1 MVARAST
8 CRWDVLPFVSRMRA
22 LRVVSLALIAS
33 GCGGGPSGPDGTPS
47 PAPTPSLPT
56 FPVSG
61 VVYYDENG
69 SGTLDAGEDARV
81 PGVVV
86 GIGGPTGQSASEGR
100 FTVAGVAQG
109 TRTPEVVAASLP
121 PFFAAPPM
129 AAFPVPP
136 PPAFELGVPL
146 RLPIGGNRA
155 HTYMAFGDSI
165 TQGDGSRRRDGYRS
179 RLEGMLAGHWGVPA
193 RVIDE
198 GVGGTRSDDG
208 AARIDTALRRSR
220 PAYTLVLYG
229 TNDWNTFACR
239 RVDSCFTRSSVISMI
254 RSIKA
259 AGSLPV
265 IGTLPPVNPAFT
277 DRLAEDRNGWV
288 VDTNAALRPLIRA
301 EGGVVA
307 DVHAAMTRAGA
318 SHLDELFS
326 DHVHPN
332 DDGYAAVADAFF
344 RAIVTPPAP

>member
-1 MVARAST
+1 M
-8 CRWDVLPFVSRMRA
+8 
-22 LRVVSLALIAS
+22 
-33 GCGGGPSGPDGTPS
+33 S
-47 PAPTPSLPT
+47 PLT
-56 FPVSG
+56 
-61 VVYYDENG
+61 
-69 SGTLDAGEDARV
+69 
-81 PGVVV
+81 
-86 GIGGPTGQSASEGR
+86 
-100 FTVAGVAQG
+100 
-109 TRTPEVVAASLP
+109 
-121 PFFAAPPM
+121 
-129 AAFPVPP
+129 VPP
-136 PPAFELGVPL
+136 PASFELAVPL

-179 RLEGMLAGHWGVPA
+179 RLETLLTNHWGPRA

-208 AARIDTALRRSR
+208 ADRIDTALRRSR

-229 TNDWNTFACR
+229 TNDWNSFACR
-239 RVDSCFTRSSVISMI
+239 QVYSCFTLNSVRSMI

-265 IGTLPPVNPAFT
+265 IGTLPPVNPAFA

-288 VDTNAALRPLIRA
+288 AATNVELRPLVRA

-307 DVHAAMTRAGA
+307 DVHAAMLREGG
-318 SHLDELFS
+318 SHLDDLFT

-332 DDGYAAVADAFF
+332 DDGYAVIADAFF
-344 RAIVTPPAP
+344 RAIVSPPSP

>member
-1 MVARAST
+1 
-8 CRWDVLPFVSRMRA
+8 MRA
-22 LRVVSLALIAS
+22 LRVATVALIVV
-33 GCGGGPSGPDGTPS
+33 GCGRSPSGPDGP
-47 PAPTPSLPT
+47 PTPTPTPPLPT
-56 FPVSG
+56 FPVAG

-69 SGTLDAGEDARV
+69 NGAPDAGEDARI
-81 PGVVV
+81 PGVLV
-86 GIGGPTGQSASEGR
+86 GIGGSTGQSAAEGR
-100 FTVAGVAQG
+100 FTVAGVPEG
-109 TRTPEVVAASLP
+109 SRTPEVQAASLP
-121 PFFAAPPM
+121 PFFTAPSLP
-129 AAFPVPP
+129 ALPVPP
-136 PPAFELGVPL
+136 PAPFELGVPL
-146 RLPIGGNRA
+146 RLAIGGNRA

-179 RLEGMLAGHWGVPA
+179 RLESLLRNHWGAGA

-239 RVDSCFTRSSVISMI
+239 RVDSCFTLNSVRSMI

-277 DRLAEDRNGWV
+277 DRFAEDRNGWV
-288 VDTNAALRPLIRA
+288 TATNLELQPIIRA

-307 DVHAAMTRAGA
+307 DVNAAMLRAGG

-332 DDGYAAVADAFF
+332 DDGYAAIADAFF
-344 RAIVTPPAP
+344 RAIVTPPSP

>member
-1 MVARAST
+1 MRLGRVLTVATLTFA
-8 CRWDVLPFVSRMRA
+8 
-22 LRVVSLALIAS
+22 
-33 GCGGGPSGPDGTPS
+33 CGRSPSGPDGP
-47 PAPTPSLPT
+47 PPNPTPTPPLPAY
-56 FPVSG
+56 PIAG

-69 SGTLDAGEDARV
+69 NGALDAGEDARI

-86 GIGGPTGQSASEGR
+86 EIGGSLAASAAEGH
-100 FTVAGVAQG
+100 FTVPAAPQG
-109 TRTPEVVAASLP
+109 TRTPEVQVASLP
-121 PFFAAPPM
+121 PFFTAPPVP
-129 AAFPVPP
+129 ALPVPP
-136 PPAFELGVPL
+136 PAPFELGVPL
-146 RLPIGGNRA
+146 RLPIGDNRP

-165 TQGDGSRRRDGYRS
+165 TQGDGSRRREGYRA
-179 RLEGMLAGHWGVPA
+179 RLETLLANHWGPRA

-198 GVGGTRSDDG
+198 GVSATRSDDG
-208 AARIDTALRRSR
+208 AARIDGALRKAR

-239 RVDSCFTRSSVISMI
+239 RVDTCFTLNSVRSMI

-265 IGTLPPVNPAFT
+265 IGTVPPVNPAFT
-277 DRLAEDRNGWV
+277 DRFAEDRNGWV
-288 VDTNAALRPLIRA
+288 TETNLALRPIIRE

-307 DVHAAMTRAGA
+307 DVQAALLREGG

-332 DDGYAAVADAFF
+332 DHGYAVIADEFF
-344 RAIVTPPAP
+344 RAIVSPPRP